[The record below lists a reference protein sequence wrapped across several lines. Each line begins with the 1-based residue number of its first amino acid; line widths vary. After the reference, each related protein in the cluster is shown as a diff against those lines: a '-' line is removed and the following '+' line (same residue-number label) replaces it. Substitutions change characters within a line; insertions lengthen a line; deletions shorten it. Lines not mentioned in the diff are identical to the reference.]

1 MELEADEFELN
12 NNVRNERNETDSE
25 AEKNHSITETLFP
38 VSNIWAHLMYS
49 GENIEA
55 FDSLKKHRKISI
67 QTNRY
72 Y

>member
-1 MELEADEFELN
+1 MELEAAEFELN

-25 AEKNHSITETLFP
+25 PKKNHSMTETLLP
-38 VSNIWAHLMYS
+38 CSIIWAHLMYS

-67 QTNRY
+67 QTNGY